1 MSGIIIGSICIAL
14 GIALW
19 IIQDWLYERYVSSK
33 NNEEEDI

>member
-1 MSGIIIGSICIAL
+1 MDGIIIGLIFIAL

-19 IIQDWLYERYVSSK
+19 IIQDWLYERYCSSK